1 MKGTWS
7 RTALVGL
14 VAMAMILVAA
24 CTPAA
29 EPPPAPG
36 STTPTAETPEVF
48 NLKLQALT
56 APGEMWRT
64 ELYEEMIEQMSG
76 GRIQIE
82 SFSSGEVV
90 PMAQAH
96 EAVVAGALDIV
107 ITTGAYY
114 SDWLPLGAVESGLP
128 FGTTVPGVD
137 VYIPFWEMGLLDL
150 CREAYAQ
157 EGLYYLSPVDSGPY
171 ALITKEP
178 VRNLSDLRKL
188 KIRATSVT
196 AKTLNSV
203 GVSTVYLP
211 PEECYTGLATGT
223 IDGIILGAAAL
234 YRDNKIYEVAK
245 YYVQPPIMS
254 SFVCNILMNLEL
266 WNSLP
271 SDLQSTLEIASYQ
284 FNQFL
289 CYSYIFDE
297 YQALEEMGRQGLKI
311 VQPDEETVAELTQA
325 AVPVWDELG
334 ATDPMAA
341 RGVEIWKEW
350 FKLQG
355 KM

>member
-1 MKGTWS
+1 MKSIWS
-7 RTALVGL
+7 RIASVGVPVLIMVLV
-14 VAMAMILVAA
+14 VA

-29 EPPPAPG
+29 APPPAPG
-36 STTPTAETPEVF
+36 STTPTPEVF
-48 NLKLQALT
+48 SLKLQALT

-64 ELYEEMIEQMSG
+64 EMYEEMIEEMSG

-82 SFSSGEVV
+82 SFSSGEFV

-96 EAVVAGALDIV
+96 EALVAGALDIA
-107 ITTGAYY
+107 ITSGAYY

-157 EGLYYLSPVDSGPY
+157 KGIYFLAPIDSGPY
-171 ALITKEP
+171 ALIATEP
-178 VRNLSDLRKL
+178 TRNLSDLRKL
-188 KIRATSVT
+188 RIRATSVT
-196 AKTLNSV
+196 AKALDSV

-245 YYVQPPIMS
+245 YYVQPPVMS
-254 SFVCNILMNLEL
+254 SFICNILINLEL
-266 WNSLP
+266 WESLP
-271 SDLQSTLEIASYQ
+271 PDLQSIFQIASYQ
-284 FNQFL
+284 FNQYL

-297 YQALEEMGRQGLKI
+297 YEALEEMGRQGLKI
-311 VQPDEETVAELTQA
+311 VNLDEETVAELTQA
-325 AVPVWDELG
+325 AVPLWDELG
-334 ATDPMAA
+334 TDPMAA